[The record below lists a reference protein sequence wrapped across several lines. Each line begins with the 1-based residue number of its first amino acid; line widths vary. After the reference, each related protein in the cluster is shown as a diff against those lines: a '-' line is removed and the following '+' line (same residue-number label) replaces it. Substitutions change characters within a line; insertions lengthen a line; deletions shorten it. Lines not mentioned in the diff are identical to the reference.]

1 MDANVKEW
9 LTSPVVAG
17 RLDEIGRSLER
28 RRVIKEEEE
37 DSYPIPTNVFR
48 TLNAARRGVGAG
60 VNTLLGDAP
69 QRFRRKTRV
78 FWWTLSEDCGGVNR
92 CRGRR
97 RLGFIGAAVT
107 VSEDAVEG
115 EGRQWAGLDWY

>member
-37 DSYPIPTNVFR
+37 IRTRSRPTCR

-78 FWWTLSEDCGGVNR
+78 NSRLLSESTSGADHW
-92 CRGRR
+92 
-97 RLGFIGAAVT
+97 LGMT
-107 VSEDAVEG
+107 SP
-115 EGRQWAGLDWY
+115 GLY